1 MNDPS
6 VTVKRDVSA
15 ALGPGWRLG
24 FLGMLHMEVFS
35 QRLEQE
41 HDVQTILTSPS
52 VSFRAT
58 LRNNTVINMESPSS
72 FPEAHEIKKL
82 EEPMVLGTLVF
93 PAEFV
98 GELMSLCEERR
109 GQQLVCWQSGGQVW
123 RSRRKRTRH
132 VESQAGERYK
142 RGENQKRNTP
152 PAPTSPLPTSRTSQD
167 MRYLDDSRVT
177 LKYKLPLSEVVED
190 FYDRVKSLSSG
201 YATFDYE
208 EADYEE
214 AKLVRLQILL
224 NGEPVDALSS
234 IVHSSRAFVRGK
246 AVCTR
251 LKENIPRCVA
261 APLGI

>member
-1 MNDPS
+1 
-6 VTVKRDVSA
+6 
-15 ALGPGWRLG
+15 
-24 FLGMLHMEVFS
+24 
-35 QRLEQE
+35 
-41 HDVQTILTSPS
+41 
-52 VSFRAT
+52 
-58 LRNNTVINMESPSS
+58 
-72 FPEAHEIKKL
+72 
-82 EEPMVLGTLVF
+82 
-93 PAEFV
+93 
-98 GELMSLCEERR
+98 
-109 GQQLVCWQSGGQVW
+109 
-123 RSRRKRTRH
+123 
-132 VESQAGERYK
+132 
-142 RGENQKRNTP
+142 
-152 PAPTSPLPTSRTSQD
+152 

-234 IVHSSRAFVRGK
+234 IVHSSRAYVRGK

-261 APLGI
+261 ALLAGEKKVSLAAKETPRTLATGASAFLSSSSPSLFSSSHIRPIHTLTTTDNSTTLLFRLSVRAALWLERPSRLCGRT